1 MSDAALP
8 VPVSTPAAPT
18 GAVLER
24 VKSFSRQPAVAKS
37 LPLIGVAAAILIAVL
52 AWTMFATGPQRDLF
66 AGLSDQDKAAVADTL
81 TTSGIKYTLN
91 RDTGALTVSDTDF
104 YRAKMLLAQAG
115 LPKSAPDGDSVIAS
129 LPMGASRAVEG
140 ERLRTARETD
150 LARTIE
156 AIDAVASA
164 KVHLAAEQPSV
175 FVRDQAPASA
185 SVMLTLRSGRALS
198 EGQVQAIVNLVATSV
213 PGLSPDN
220 VSVVDQTGKLLSR
233 KGGDAAGDRQIEMQG
248 EIEQRYKEALAKLLT
263 PLVGADG
270 FTAEVHAD
278 LDFAEV
284 QATRESYPKDQAVLA
299 AEKGEWANDAAN
311 GQQPGG
317 IPGAIANQA
326 PTAAQVST
334 QPNQTLT
341 PGANGAQP
349 GTTAASTQG
358 KTSEQFDRTF
368 QLGREV
374 SVTKNPTG
382 TVKRLS
388 VAVALKQGAK
398 PRGTAELAQ
407 LEQLIKGAVGFDQ
420 ARGDQF
426 ALSSRQFIEATP
438 ADAPKW
444 YEASWVGMAARNG
457 TGLVIALLTFF
468 FVVRPL
474 MKKRNAG
481 AKGGAE
487 AAAALPA
494 RDESRD
500 ASIGNEIAAALVSDA
515 VANPDRPVTL
525 DMIEAAPG
533 YADRAA
539 LIRNFVRQDP
549 DRAALV
555 VRDLIRADMPRGA
568 EQNG

>member
-1 MSDAALP
+1 MSDASTLP
-8 VPVSTPAAPT
+8 VPVGGSANGSA

-24 VKSFSRQPAVAKS
+24 VKSFGRQPAVAKS
-37 LPLIGVAAAILIAVL
+37 LPLIGVAAAILVAVL
-52 AWTMFATGPQRDLF
+52 AWLALSAGPQRDLF

-81 TTSGIKYTLN
+81 TSSGIKYVID
-91 RDTGALTVSDTDF
+91 RDTGALTVSDGDY

-115 LPKSAPDGDSVIAS
+115 LPKSAPSGDAVIAS

-156 AIDAVASA
+156 AIDAVATA

-175 FVRDQAPASA
+175 FVRDSAPASA
-185 SVMLTLRSGRALS
+185 SVMLTLRAGRALS

-233 KGGDAAGDRQIEMQG
+233 KGGDAVGDRQLGLQTEV
-248 EIEQRYKEALAKLLT
+248 EQRYKDALAKLLT
-263 PLVGADG
+263 PLVGVEG

-284 QATRESYPKDQAVLA
+284 QATRETYPKDQAVLA
-299 AEKGEWANDAAN
+299 AERGEWAND
-311 GQQPGG
+311 GSTQQPGG
-317 IPGAIANQA
+317 IPGAIANQP

-334 QPNQTLT
+334 QPDQTLT
-341 PGANGAQP
+341 PPVPGAQA
-349 GTTAASTQG
+349 GTTAAANQG

-374 SVTKNPTG
+374 SVTRSPVG

-398 PRGTAELAQ
+398 PRGAAELAQ

-420 ARGDQF
+420 GRGDQF
-426 ALSSRQFIEATP
+426 ALSSRQFVEP
-438 ADAPKW
+438 AAAEGPPW
-444 YEASWVGMAARNG
+444 YEAPWIAMVGRNAAG
-457 TGLVIALLTFF
+457 VVIALLAFF
-468 FVVRPL
+468 GVVRPL
-474 MKKRNAG
+474 MKKRAS
-481 AKGGAE
+481 AKDAAAE
-487 AAAALPA
+487 AAAQAPQRNA
-494 RDESRD
+494 
-500 ASIGNEIAAALVSDA
+500 AIGGEIAAAIASEA
-515 VANPDRPVTL
+515 AANPDRPVTL
-525 DMIEAAPG
+525 DMIEAAPA

-555 VRDLIRADMPRGA
+555 VRDLIRADMPGGA